1 MSSSRFS
8 QESGQYD
15 DDDSEIDTLFDEA
28 GHSLPCYIEN
38 YLELHGVLYLL
49 LLPIDSPIVILAED
63 ENDKA
68 NEESLT
74 VIVEDGD
81 EISEIFADAKAVL
94 AELNLTLKHS
104 AYTLTASGELPPL
117 EEDNIIS
124 LELDEEN
131 NDLDS
136 EELQFLASFYHHEQK
151 YNVCTP
157 LEPLL
162 LVAQKNQLGDL
173 KLMSSEDRGFSSI
186 LEELLFDEDLL
197 FDESE

>member
-1 MSSSRFS
+1 MSSSQFS
-8 QESGQYD
+8 PENGQYD

-28 GHSLPCYIEN
+28 GHSLKCYIEN
-38 YLELHGVLYLL
+38 SLELHGSIYLL
-49 LLPIDSPIVILAED
+49 LLPIDTPIVILAED
-63 ENDKA
+63 ENDQA
-68 NEESLT
+68 QEESLT

-94 AELNLTLKHS
+94 AELNLTLKHT

-124 LELDEEN
+124 LELDGED
-131 NDLDS
+131 NDIDS

-162 LVAQKNQLGDL
+162 LVAQKNSLEEL
-173 KLMSSEDRGFSSI
+173 KLLSSEDRDFSSI
-186 LEELLFDEDLL
+186 LEELLFDEDFL
-197 FDESE
+197 FDESD